1 MTVTVVLPA
10 QLRDLAEGHGA
21 VRLEGGMSTVD
32 DALDALRGEHPG
44 VYDRIL
50 TERRELRPHVN
61 VFVGRDDIRWS
72 GGLGTPLADG
82 SEVVILPSVS
92 GG

>member
-1 MTVTVVLPA
+1 MSITVILPDP
-10 QLRDLAEGHGA
+10 LRELAGGHA
-21 VRLEGGMSTVD
+21 KIELEGALATVG
-32 DALDALRGEHPG
+32 DALSSLRVRYPG

-50 TERRELRPHVN
+50 TEQGRLRPHIN

-72 GGLGTPLADG
+72 GGLGTPLAE
-82 SEVVILPSVS
+82 SNEVLILPAVS

>member
-1 MTVTVVLPA
+1 MSITVILPDPLRELA
-10 QLRDLAEGHGA
+10 QGHA
-21 VRLEGGMSTVD
+21 KIELEGTLATVG
-32 DALDALRGEHPG
+32 DALTSLRARYPG

-50 TERRELRPHVN
+50 TEQGRLRPHIN

-72 GGLGTPLADG
+72 GGLGTPLAK
-82 SEVVILPSVS
+82 SNEVLILPAVS

>member
-1 MTVTVVLPA
+1 MSVTFVLPA
-10 QLRDLAEGHGA
+10 QLRELADGRSTID
-21 VRLEGGMSTVD
+21 VSGGPATVEE
-32 DALDALRGEHPG
+32 AFDALRATAPA

-50 TERRELRPHVN
+50 TERRELRPHIN

-72 GGLGTPLADG
+72 GGLGTPLPEG
-82 SEVVILPSVS
+82 SEVVVLPAVS